1 MKCEVCGKEFA
12 YGYREDGL
20 PNGMTFILQNGTKMT
35 MCADCN
41 MEKGREVA
49 EEKAQAGG
57 KN

>member
-12 YGYREDGL
+12 YGYRKDGL

-35 MCADCN
+35 MCADCI

-49 EEKAQAGG
+49 EEKAHTGG
-57 KN
+57 KS